1 MHKVIFILFV
11 LVGIPPVC
19 AGTMSL
25 IGINPLNFGASLDIP
40 ANKKLGSVV
49 ASTYLVGSFRYNS
62 MAGCSVRKTS
72 TVNGT
77 LVPGYKDVYQTNI
90 PGVGI
95 MYKSTTMIGG
105 GYEADPVSGYDF
117 TLAASGSGSGQFWVN
132 ADLIKVETVGSGSL
146 TSMPNVDYSFSSSC
160 APTISVNETLVSGTI
175 VNGLTS
181 CAVANKAVTI
191 SLPDVGTRDLI
202 SAGAT
207 AGTTSGSIPLSCNAG
222 TNVYVTFTD
231 ASNPAN
237 TSDVLSLAPS
247 STATNVGLQILY
259 NGKPI
264 TYGPDSSAN
273 GNANQ
278 FLLGSSANL
287 SNIPLMVRY
296 YSRGDATAGIVRG
309 VSTLTFS
316 YQ

>member
-1 MHKVIFILFV
+1 MHKIIFILFV
-11 LVGIPPVC
+11 LVGISPVC

-40 ANKKLGSVV
+40 VNKKPGSVV
-49 ASTYLVGSFRYNS
+49 ASTYLVGSFRYNA
-62 MAGCSVRKTS
+62 MVGCLVRKTS

-77 LVPGYKDVYQTNI
+77 LVPGYNNVYQTNI

-95 MYKSTTMIGG
+95 MYKSTGLIGG
-105 GYEADPVSGYDF
+105 GYQADPVSGYDF
-117 TLAASGSGSGQFWVN
+117 TLAASGSGSAQFWVD
-132 ADLIKVETVGSGSL
+132 ADLIVVGTVGSGSL
-146 TSMPNVDYSFSSSC
+146 TSMPNVDYGFSSSC
-160 APTISVNETLVSGTI
+160 APTISVNETLVSGTV

-207 AGTTSGSIPLSCNAG
+207 VGTTSGSIPLSCNAG

-237 TSDVLSLAPS
+237 TSNVLSLEPS
-247 STATNVGLQILY
+247 STAKNLGVQILY
-259 NGKPI
+259 GANPVR
-264 TYGPDSSAN
+264 YGPDSAVPN
-273 GNANQ
+273 NINQ
-278 FLLGSSANL
+278 FLLGSSSGL
-287 SNIPLMVRY
+287 TSIPIAVRY
-296 YSRGDATAGIVRG
+296 YSLGMAQAGVVRAT
-309 VSTLTFS
+309 STITLS